1 MLLCIGA
8 GNLDWLLREENNMPI
23 HPHPLHAVLPYVP
36 HRLGGAAP
44 EPEITVE
51 QICREHAT
59 RIYNLARRMLDN
71 DADAEDVTQE
81 VLLQVVR
88 KLDGFRRESDVT
100 TWLHRI
106 VVNTALAHRRK
117 CARRPER
124 QLPDVP
130 EYILDRGARARAFR
144 PSAPGPDQQVLDRET
159 RRLIED
165 AIATLPQAYRNV
177 YVLADLEGLPNAD
190 VCAALGLGLAA
201 VKSRLHRARHMLR
214 EALAPHYEP
223 AASSGGAAPQV
234 PLSAP

>member
-1 MLLCIGA
+1 
-8 GNLDWLLREENNMPI
+8 
-23 HPHPLHAVLPYVP
+23 
-36 HRLGGAAP
+36 
-44 EPEITVE
+44 VE
-51 QICREHAT
+51 QICREHAA

-71 DADAEDVTQE
+71 DADAEDITQE

-88 KLDGFRRESDVT
+88 KLDGFRRDSDIT

-106 VVNTALAHRRK
+106 VVNSALAHRRR

-130 EYILDRGARARAFR
+130 EYILDRGARARALR
-144 PSAPGPDQQVLDRET
+144 PAAPAPDRQALDRET

-165 AIATLPQAYRNV
+165 AIATLPQAYREV
-177 YVLADLEGLPNAD
+177 YVLADIEGLPNAE

-201 VKSRLHRARHMLR
+201 VKSRLHRARLMLR

-223 AASSGGAAPQV
+223 ANWSGGTAPDA
-234 PLSAP
+234 PRSACRTVSGARDGFQPRPR